1 MQCYFTVNWDLEV
14 LLLIHLIKYMRH
26 QKNTFLITL
35 TNVVDFQNS
44 FSAEIGSK
52 FATKK

>member
-26 QKNTFLITL
+26 QKKHISDNF
-35 TNVVDFQNS
+35 DKCCWF
-44 FSAEIGSK
+44 SK
-52 FATKK
+52 FFQCWNRQ